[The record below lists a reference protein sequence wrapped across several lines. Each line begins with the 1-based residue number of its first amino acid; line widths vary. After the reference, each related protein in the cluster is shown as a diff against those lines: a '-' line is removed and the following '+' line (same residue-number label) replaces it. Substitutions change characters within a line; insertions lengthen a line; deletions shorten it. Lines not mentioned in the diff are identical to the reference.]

1 MEVALEAAQERMVS
15 FSSSLDSKELVR
27 RAIDIVELVG
37 RYIQLRRQGRMFVG
51 LCPWHDDRRPSLQVN
66 PERQSFRCW
75 VCNIG
80 GDCFSFL
87 QRIENIT
94 FPEALEML
102 AERAGIE
109 LKPAARESQP
119 AAPNALDR
127 RTLLQ
132 AAAWAENQ
140 YHQCL
145 LESPEAEP
153 ARRYLVERGISAES
167 IARFRLGFSPLR
179 GDWLIERVDRQPQRL
194 RILEAIGI
202 LARGE
207 SGPYDRFRGRLL
219 FSIRDAQGRPVGLGG
234 RLLPDVP
241 LASQA
246 KYVNSP
252 ETMLFNKSKLLYGL
266 DLARDA
272 IRRGGDALVMEGY
285 TDVIAAHQCGIAQAV
300 AVLGTALGPEHI
312 RILKHYARRVILVL
326 DGDAAGIRR
335 AKEVL
340 GLFLAAQVDLRVV
353 TLPDDLDPCD
363 YLVRYGGQSFERLIA
378 ESARDALTHAFVQET
393 QGLDVERDVHAAT
406 EALERLLAT
415 IAQAPRLSGE
425 TSADWRLREEKALQR
440 LAAFFRIDE
449 AQVRQRL
456 AALRRAARRRP
467 VAPAV
472 RPDAASEAEWGAA
485 SARPAEPL
493 DAWRRELFELL
504 VVRPEGWSVVR
515 REIDADWLSEG
526 PAGEVFRAACRILDR
541 GQLPDYDRLM
551 VELEDPAIKGLVVQ
565 WDEQG
570 QLKQQHNIPPEEL
583 LREMIER
590 FKYEE
595 EKKRRPA
602 KVVALREGQVD
613 HDQGL
618 ALLSELLEQEKKRQ
632 GISPPKDG

>member
-109 LKPAARESQP
+109 LKPAARDSHSTS
-119 AAPNALDR
+119 PNTLDR

-140 YHQCL
+140 YHQFL

-153 ARRYLVERGISAES
+153 ARRYLVERGISRES
-167 IARFRLGFSPLR
+167 VARFRLGFSPLR
-179 GDWLIERVDRQPQRL
+179 GDWLMERVERQAQRL
-194 RILEAIGI
+194 RVLEAIGI

-252 ETMLFNKSKLLYGL
+252 ETMLFSKSKLLYGL

-272 IRRGGDALVMEGY
+272 IRRTGDALVMEGY

-312 RILKHYARRVILVL
+312 RTLKHYARRVILVL

-353 TLPDDLDPCD
+353 TLPEGLDPCD
-363 YLVRYGGQSFERLIA
+363 YLVRYGGEALEQLIA
-378 ESARDALTHAFVQET
+378 ESAHDALTHAFLLET
-393 QGLDVERDVHAAT
+393 RGLDVERDVHAAT

-425 TSADWRLREEKALQR
+425 TSVDWRLREEKALQR
-440 LAAFFRIDE
+440 VAAFFRIDE

-456 AALRRAARRRP
+456 AALRRAVRRRP
-467 VAPAV
+467 VPPAG
-472 RPDAASEAEWGAA
+472 RLEAESGPTAL
-485 SARPAEPL
+485 RPAESI
-493 DAWRRELFELL
+493 DAWQCELFELL
-504 VVRPEGWSVVR
+504 MVWPEGWGVVR
-515 REIDADWLSEG
+515 REISADWLYEG

-541 GQLPDYDRLM
+541 GQMPDYDRLM
-551 VELEDPAIKGLVVQ
+551 LELEDPAIKGLLVQ

-570 QLKQQHNIPPEEL
+570 RLKQQHNVPPEEL

>member
-94 FPEALEML
+94 FPEAMEML

-109 LKPAARESQP
+109 LKPAARDSQP
-119 AAPNALDR
+119 AAPNTFDR

-132 AAAWAENQ
+132 AAAWAEVQ

-153 ARRYLVERGISAES
+153 ARRYLVERGISGES
-167 IARFRLGFSPLR
+167 VARFRLGFSPLR

-219 FSIRDAQGRPVGLGG
+219 FSIRDAQARPVGLGG
-234 RLLPDVP
+234 RLLPNVP

-252 ETMLFNKSKLLYGL
+252 ETMLFTKSKLLYGL

-272 IRRGGDALVMEGY
+272 IRHGGDALVMEGY

-312 RILKHYARRVILVL
+312 RTLKHYARRVVLVL

-353 TLPDDLDPCD
+353 TLPEGLDPCD
-363 YLVRYGGQSFERLIA
+363 YLIRYGGDSFERLIA
-378 ESARDALTHAFVQET
+378 ESAHDALTHAFLLET
-393 QGLDVERDVHAAT
+393 RGLDVERDVHAAT
-406 EALERLLAT
+406 ESLERLLAT

-425 TSADWRLREEKALQR
+425 TSVDWRLREEKALQR
-440 LAAFFRIDE
+440 LAAFFRIEE

-467 VAPAV
+467 IPPAG
-472 RPDAASEAEWGAA
+472 RTEAESGPTAF
-485 SARPAEPL
+485 RPVEPI

-504 VVRPEGWSVVR
+504 MVWPEGWGVVR
-515 REIDADWLSEG
+515 REISADWLYEG
-526 PAGEVFRAACRILDR
+526 PAGEICRAACRILDQ

-551 VELEDPAIKGLVVQ
+551 LELEDPAIQALLVQ

-570 QLKQQHNIPPEEL
+570 QLKQQHNVPPEEL

-590 FKYEE
+590 FTYEE

>member
-15 FSSSLDSKELVR
+15 FSSSLDAKELVR

-109 LKPAARESQP
+109 LKPAARDLQP
-119 AAPNALDR
+119 TQQSALDR

-145 LESPEAEP
+145 LEAPEAEP
-153 ARRYLVERGISAES
+153 ARRYLVERGISGES

-252 ETMLFNKSKLLYGL
+252 ETLLFTKSKLLYGL

-272 IRRGGDALVMEGY
+272 IRRSGDVLVMEGY

-312 RILKHYARRVILVL
+312 RTLKHYARRVVLVL

-353 TLPDDLDPCD
+353 TLPEGLDPCD
-363 YLVRYGGQSFERLIA
+363 YLIRHGGQSFEQLIA
-378 ESARDALTHAFVQET
+378 ESARDALTHAFLLET
-393 QGLDVERDVHAAT
+393 RGLDVERDVHAAT

-425 TSADWRLREEKALQR
+425 TNIDWRLREEKTLQR
-440 LAAFFRIDE
+440 LAAFFRIEE

-456 AALRRAARRRP
+456 AALRRASRRRP
-467 VAPAV
+467 VAPPG
-472 RPDAASEAEWGAA
+472 RGDAAAEVKAG
-485 SARPAEPL
+485 RPAAAL
-493 DAWRRELFELL
+493 DSWRRELFELL
-504 VVRPEGWSVVR
+504 VVWPEGWSLVR
-515 REIDADWLSEG
+515 EHIAADWLSEG
-526 PAGEVFRAACRILDR
+526 PAGEIFRAACRVLDR
-541 GQLPDYDRLM
+541 GELPDYDRLM
-551 VELEDPAIKGLVVQ
+551 LELEDPAIKGLLVE
-565 WDEQG
+565 WDEHG
-570 QLKQQHNIPPEEL
+570 HLKQQHNVPPEQL

-590 FKYEE
+590 FNYEE

-618 ALLSELLEQEKKRQ
+618 ALLSELLAQEKKRQ
-632 GISPPKDG
+632 GLSSPMDG